1 MTGNLHPIF
10 LQLPAPLLQ
19 SVIAATQQRSFRAGS
34 IIAGQGTPCDGL
46 FCIRQGLV
54 QFAMIS
60 TNGNSTFIG
69 IEKADHYFGDCE
81 LLLSQAHFATIS
93 AITDCTID
101 IVPMTVFNDCL
112 TNAAFACEVARGVAQ
127 HLQLLQWV
135 QMARHQYS
143 TERQIANIILY
154 LGQHFG
160 HATAASTHIDVHL
173 TQDQLA
179 DMAGVSRQAINKPLQ
194 LWKQNGWIDY
204 QYGRLLICN
213 TPALQKIASD
223 A

>member
-1 MTGNLHPIF
+1 MTGDIHPLF
-10 LQLPAPLLQ
+10 LSLPAQLLHN
-19 SVIAATQQRSFRAGS
+19 VITATQQRSFRAGS
-34 IIAGQGTPCDGL
+34 IIAGQGTPCEGL

-69 IEKADHYFGDCE
+69 IEKNGNYFGDCE
-81 LLLSQAHFATIS
+81 LLLAQAHFATIS
-93 AITDCTID
+93 AITDCKID
-101 IVPMTVFNDCL
+101 IVPVAVFNECL
-112 TNAAFACEVARGVAQ
+112 THAAFACDVARSVAQ

-135 QMARHQYS
+135 QMARHQFS
-143 TERQIANIILY
+143 AERQIANIILY

-160 HATAASTHIDVHL
+160 HATAVSTQIDVHL

-179 DMAGVSRQAINKPLQ
+179 DMAGVSRQAIHKPLQ
-194 LWKQNGWIDY
+194 QWKQNGWIDY

-213 TPALQKIASD
+213 APALQKIASG